1 MNQLPIFIFLI
12 TFTFSYTLTDE
23 PIKKST
29 YCFSPSSENC
39 VNYLLEISKY
49 FLFFAAKGY
58 CDPNDQIFTDTCC
71 QNAFTY
77 LEEDHYEFLG
87 WDLSLI
93 NDWEFIDS
101 GYSDASYKERGN
113 IFTNEKNFYIIYRND
128 ILKKVVISFP
138 GTKDNFIQL
147 AGEIVNSRQEG
158 IENSD
163 DEVQSSIYFQR
174 RTKYL
179 LQHVF
184 SEENISKMKIKENY
198 QVIFTGHSLGAA
210 VSANMLI
217 MSSMNNYI
225 NKEQNLPVLITYGQ
239 PRTGN
244 KLFNEILNNYAEII
258 IRNVNDGDLVTQIP
272 LYNEGKES
280 TYVHCGSELYINGSE
295 LDISSDNTFY
305 IDDEFVDKQKMSYLD
320 LVKNAIKNRSKH
332 NFYYGIQVGQ
342 FCNK

>member
-1 MNQLPIFIFLI
+1 MPQLSIFLFLIFI
-12 TFTFSYTLTDE
+12 TTSVNLTSE

-29 YCFSPSSENC
+29 YCNSPSSEKCINF
-39 VNYLLEISKY
+39 LLETSKY
-49 FLFFAAKGY
+49 FLYFASKGY
-58 CDPNDQIFTDTCC
+58 CDPTTQIITDTCC
-71 QNAFTY
+71 QNAFSY
-77 LEEDHYEFLG
+77 LGEEHCKFLG
-87 WDLSLI
+87 WNDSLI
-93 NDWEFIDS
+93 TDWEYIDS
-101 GYSDASYKERGN
+101 GYSEATYEERGN
-113 IFTNEKNFYIIYRND
+113 IFTNGRNYYLIYRND

-138 GTKDNFIQL
+138 GTTDAFIQL
-147 AGEIVNSRQEG
+147 LGEIVNCRQEG

-163 DEVQSSIYFQR
+163 DEIKSSIYFQR

-179 LQHVF
+179 LPFVF

-217 MSSMNNYI
+217 MSSTNNYI

-244 KLFNEILNNYAEII
+244 KFFNEKLNNYAEII
-258 IRNVNDGDLVTQIP
+258 IRNVNDGDLVSQIP